1 MNMPIRRLRKFL
13 DNNHVE
19 YRVIEH
25 PIGYTSQQIVE
36 AAHESG
42 KEFAKTVML
51 KVDGHMVMAVL
62 PANHKINFDHFK
74 QAMNAK
80 SVRLATEAEFKNFFP
95 DCEIGAMPPFGELYD
110 VDVVIADSLAE
121 NDMISFNAGT
131 HREMIKMS
139 YKDFDRLVNPSIVN
153 IVVVTVIN

>member
-1 MNMPIRRLRKFL
+1 MPIKRLKRFL
-13 DNNHVE
+13 DKKQVE
-19 YRVIEH
+19 YRVIAH
-25 PIGYTSQQIVE
+25 PVGYTSQDIVK

-51 KVDGHMVMAVL
+51 KVDGRMVMAVL

-80 SVRLATEAEFKNFFP
+80 SVKLATEEEFKNLFP

-110 VDVVIADSLAE
+110 IDVVIADSLAKNE
-121 NDMISFNAGT
+121 MISFNAGT

-139 YKDFDRLVNPSIVN
+139 YQDFDRLVNPRAIDF
-153 IVVVTVIN
+153 VVVTVIH

>member
-1 MNMPIRRLRKFL
+1 MPIQRLKRFL
-13 DNNHVE
+13 DKNQVE
-19 YRVIEH
+19 YRVIAH
-25 PIGYTSQQIVE
+25 PVSYTSQDTVK

-51 KVDGHMVMAVL
+51 KVDGRMVMAVL
-62 PANHKINFDHFK
+62 PSNHKVNLEHFK
-74 QAMNAK
+74 QVMNAK
-80 SVRLATEAEFKNFFP
+80 SVKLATEEEFKNLFV

-110 VDVVIADSLAE
+110 MDVVIANSLAE

-139 YKDFDRLVNPSIVN
+139 YKDFDRLVNPRAIN
-153 IVVVTVIN
+153 FLVVAVIN